1 LTGYIPPQSIPGNNI
16 QKKKKK
22 AKSKGGPSI
31 LEKMLSPSLDILFNP
46 GKQADTLAE
55 AIEKQAAAQMRAARQ
70 KEAASAAQIDPFQA
84 LQEQLFSAVN
94 GINIQPTPIEQLRAM
109 AEGQVDS
116 QFDPVINALKNEV
129 NTKKGRAKRSQ
140 GEAREMYGALAQDYL
155 SQLPQLKEEFAA
167 EDSAANQR
175 YDQAQA
181 QMESEYQQNAK
192 EQNALLKQL
201 GIQAA
206 APDASQQMME
216 DRAYFQNQM
225 EMDQQANLSAL
236 NQQQNAQ
243 QDYQRNLGNTAKMAG
258 ENLAQDIGQQL
269 ADYLSGAESQM
280 TQLVGQ
286 KSSAME
292 ALLAQLQQQDS
303 QRASQ
308 AQQQEFDN
316 MMKLFNFQLATQKA
330 MMEGQENQPSGGSTM
345 FGAPGTLTTGL
356 AGAQN
361 YLAGQYP
368 DQPILASGLM
378 EQINDVLSNKEVTR
392 GKFVLDPGDPSM
404 GKAPKYSDVGQ
415 EYMID
420 LLRREFEKEG
430 DRYSSGDINATINAL
445 LAYLGKLR

>member
-1 LTGYIPPQSIPGNNI
+1 MTGYIPPQSIPGNNI
-16 QKKKKK
+16 NKKKKK
-22 AKSKGGPSI
+22 AKKGPSI
-31 LEKMLSPSLDILFNP
+31 LDKMLAPVMEIAFNP

-70 KEAASAAQIDPFQA
+70 KEAEAAGITDPFMA
-84 LQEQLFSAVN
+84 LQQQLFSAVN
-94 GINIQPTPIEQLRAM
+94 GIDIQPTPLEQLRAI
-109 AEGQVDS
+109 AEGQVDA

-140 GEAREMYGALAQDYL
+140 GEAREMYGALAKDYL
-155 SQLPQLKEEFAA
+155 SQLPELTQQFAA

-181 QMESEYQQNAK
+181 QMEAEYKQNADQ
-192 EQNALLKQL
+192 QNALLKQL

-206 APDASQQMME
+206 APDASQQAME
-216 DRAYFQNQM
+216 DRAYFKNQM
-225 EMDQQANLSAL
+225 ELDQQSNLAAL
-236 NQQQNAQ
+236 NEQQVAQ

-286 KSSAME
+286 KSSTMQ
-292 ALLAQLQQQDS
+292 ALLAQLQQQDA
-303 QRASQ
+303 QRATQ
-308 AQQQEFDN
+308 ARQQEFDN
-316 MMKLFNFQLATQKA
+316 MMKLFNFQLGAQKA
-330 MMEGQENQPSGGSTM
+330 MMDGQESQPGGGSTM

-356 AGAQN
+356 SGAQN
-361 YLAGQYP
+361 FLASKYP
-368 DQPILASGLM
+368 DQPILASSLM
-378 EQINDVLSNKEVTR
+378 EQINDVLANKEVKE
-392 GKFVLDPGDPSM
+392 GKFVLDPGNPSM

-415 EYMID
+415 EFMID

-430 DRYSSGDINATINAL
+430 DRYSAGDINATIDAL

>member
-1 LTGYIPPQSIPGNNI
+1 MTGYIPPQSIPGNNI
-16 QKKKKK
+16 NKKKKK
-22 AKSKGGPSI
+22 AKKGPSI
-31 LEKMLSPSLDILFNP
+31 LDKMLAPVMEIAFNP

-70 KEAASAAQIDPFQA
+70 KEAEAAGITDPFMA
-84 LQEQLFSAVN
+84 LQQQLFSAVN
-94 GINIQPTPIEQLRAM
+94 GIDIQPTPLEQLRAI
-109 AEGQVDS
+109 AEGQVDA

-140 GEAREMYGALAQDYL
+140 GEAREMYGALAKDYL
-155 SQLPQLKEEFAA
+155 SQLPELTQQFAA

-181 QMESEYQQNAK
+181 QMEAEYKQNADQ
-192 EQNALLKQL
+192 QNALLKQL

-206 APDASQQMME
+206 APDASQQAME
-216 DRAYFQNQM
+216 DRAYFKNQM
-225 EMDQQANLSAL
+225 ELDQQSNLAAL
-236 NQQQNAQ
+236 NEQQVAQ

-286 KSSAME
+286 KSSTMQ
-292 ALLAQLQQQDS
+292 ALLAQLQQQDA
-303 QRASQ
+303 QRATQ
-308 AQQQEFDN
+308 ARQQEFDN
-316 MMKLFNFQLATQKA
+316 MMKLFNFQLGAQKA
-330 MMEGQENQPSGGSTM
+330 MMDGQESQPGGGSTM

-356 AGAQN
+356 SGAQN
-361 YLAGQYP
+361 FLASKYP
-368 DQPILASGLM
+368 DQPILASSLM
-378 EQINDVLSNKEVTR
+378 EQINDVLANKEVKE
-392 GKFVLDPGDPSM
+392 GKFVLDPGNPSM
-404 GKAPKYSDVGQ
+404 GKAPRYSDVGQ
-415 EYMID
+415 EFMID

-430 DRYSSGDINATINAL
+430 DRYSAGDINATIDAL